1 MPLRLPPVLLI
12 RRLAQQCLFALIFAL
27 RAIVVGIVWLAL
39 LPWAT
44 VWTWRMYFTMGD
56 STYVFIFGCLVNF
69 LLTCSKGHG
78 GSVIGHDHLRQKQV
92 TPLSINTTISQPLV
106 LTIRPRHL

>member
-1 MPLRLPPVLLI
+1 MQASIFIHQRYASNQYIPMYLIDCWHKVYAADMPSRLPPVLLI
-12 RRLAQQCLFALIFAL
+12 RRLAQQCFFALIFAL

-56 STYVFIFGCLVNF
+56 STYALIFSCLLIF
-69 LLTCSKGHG
+69 LPDITH
-78 GSVIGHDHLRQKQV
+78 RAWW
-92 TPLSINTTISQPLV
+92 IS
-106 LTIRPRHL
+106 

>member
-1 MPLRLPPVLLI
+1 MCANIRTHSPRVCFNLCNCACFADRNIVYAADMPLRLPPVLLI
-12 RRLAQQCLFALIFAL
+12 RRLAQQCFFALIFAL

-56 STYVFIFGCLVNF
+56 STYALIFSCLLIF
-69 LLTCSKGHG
+69 LPDITH
-78 GSVIGHDHLRQKQV
+78 RAWW
-92 TPLSINTTISQPLV
+92 IS
-106 LTIRPRHL
+106 